1 MKLFSGVK
9 IRETGFRN
17 RSVMAPMVPNFARQ
31 DGSVTATFKDFYLA
45 RARGGVGFIV
55 VGAAYVHQDGQGFD
69 RQLGI
74 YGTDLVPALSDL
86 STSIR
91 RHAPVGIQLSFKS
104 MGRLPELFQLNEIRT
119 YRRAFARAAVCA
131 LQSGFDAVELHAC
144 HDYWLNFFLS
154 PHFNNRSDEYGGSLK
169 NRFRLLKETVQ
180 EVRSAIGEQLILG
193 VRLSLDE
200 FVPDGLSLAESLEIG
215 NRLEET
221 GVDYISAS
229 AGIGVSHYRIS
240 PPFEVRRGSELPL
253 ARALKE
259 SISIP
264 VIGVGRLDRPDE
276 FKAAVNEEHVDMVAA
291 GRALLAD
298 PEFVAKIEQ
307 GREEE
312 IRPCLACNFC
322 LSCLQQGQEVRCA
335 VNPLV
340 GRDLAKLEP
349 LSKPVKVLVVGGGPA
364 GLTAAATAAKRGA
377 RVRLMEKTSSLG
389 GALNVAK
396 LPPFKEPVQDLID
409 YLVAEALRAGVDVET
424 GKVVTGQKVEDEAPD
439 DLILAVGG
447 SPIVPNIPGIDSP
460 YVLTAENL
468 LSRDARRPE
477 PGHYLV
483 VGGGLVG
490 LETACFLSEGA
501 VEVTLVEMT
510 RDLGR
515 GVWPARLTLM
525 VEGLFR
531 AGANIITNA
540 RIVSV
545 DARMVE
551 LELPTGIVRLGPFQA
566 VVLAMG
572 YRSEGRLVQ
581 GVTDKRRCKVIGDA
595 LEPRSIYE
603 AIREGFEAALDL
615 GE

>member
-1 MKLFSGVK
+1 
-9 IRETGFRN
+9 
-17 RSVMAPMVPNFARQ
+17 MVPNFARQ
-31 DGSVTATFKDFYLA
+31 DGSVTAAFRNFYLA

-55 VGAAYVHQDGQGFD
+55 VGAAYVHQDGQGFS

-74 YGTDLVPALSDL
+74 HGADLIPGLSDL
-86 STSIR
+86 AARIR
-91 RHAPVGIQLSFKS
+91 GFAPVGIQLSFKS
-104 MGRLPELFQLNEIRT
+104 TGRLPELFQLNEIRT
-119 YRRAFARAAVCA
+119 YRRAFAQAALRA
-131 LQSGFDAVELHAC
+131 LQSGFNAVELHAC

-154 PHFNNRSDEYGGSLK
+154 PHFNHRSDEYGGSLE
-169 NRFRLLKETVQ
+169 NRFRLLMETVQ
-180 EVRSAIGEQLILG
+180 EVRSATRNQLIVG

-200 FVPDGLSLAESLEIG
+200 FVADGLSLVESLEIG
-215 NRLEET
+215 KRLEDA

-229 AGIGVSHYRIS
+229 AGIGLSHYRIS

-264 VIGVGRLDRPDE
+264 VIGVGRLDRPGE
-276 FKAAVNEEHVDMVAA
+276 FKTAVNEDHMDMVAV
-291 GRALLAD
+291 GRALIAD

-322 LSCLQQGQEVRCA
+322 LSCLQQGKEVRCV

-340 GRDLAKLEP
+340 GRDLEVLEP
-349 LSKPVKVLVVGGGPA
+349 LSGPVKVLVVGGGPA
-364 GLTAAATAAKRGA
+364 GLTAAATAARRGA
-377 RVRLMEKTSSLG
+377 SVRLMEKAPSLG
-389 GALNVAK
+389 GTLNVAK

-409 YLVAEALRAGVDVET
+409 YLVAEAFQAGVDVQT
-424 GKVVTGQKVEDEAPD
+424 GKAVTGQEVEEEAPD
-439 DLILAVGG
+439 DLILAAGS

-468 LSRDARRPE
+468 LSRDPLRPE
-477 PGHYLV
+477 SGHYLV

-490 LETACFLSEGA
+490 LEAACFLSEAGA
-501 VEVTLVEMT
+501 EVTLVEMT
-510 RDLGR
+510 KDLGR
-515 GVWPARLTLM
+515 GVWPARLTLL
-525 VEGLFR
+525 VEGLVR

-545 DARMVE
+545 AARMVK
-551 LELPTGIVRLGPFQA
+551 LELPTGIISLGPFRA

-572 YRSEGRLVQ
+572 YRSEERLAQEVA
-581 GVTDKRRCKVIGDA
+581 DKMRIKVVGDA

-615 GE
+615 GK